1 MKNPYEVLG
10 IKETATP
17 EEIKKAYREL
27 VKQYHPDRYE
37 NNPLKDLAEEKLREI
52 NEAYDILSKKG
63 NTNSNSY
70 GNSNSSGYNN
80 TYDTTSN
87 NYGNGNLQQVRL
99 DINRGNLGGA
109 EASLNSIS
117 NRNAE
122 WNFLMGIIHFRKGW
136 HDSAFNYINT
146 ACRMD
151 PSNFEYRQ
159 TLNQISRSQNA
170 YRNTYYGRR
179 NSSDDMCGT
188 CMNLWMLDTCCECM
202 GGDCISCI

>member
-17 EEIKKAYREL
+17 DEIKKAYREL

-52 NEAYDILSKKG
+52 NEAYDTLTKKG
-63 NTNSNSY
+63 NTGSNGYGSSSSSTSSY
-70 GNSNSSGYNN
+70 NTGY
-80 TYDTTSN
+80 SN
-87 NYGNGNLQQVRL
+87 NAGGNLQQVRM

-109 EASLNSIS
+109 EATLNSIT

-122 WNFLMGIIHFRKGW
+122 WNFLMGIIHYRKGW

-146 ACRMD
+146 ASRME
-151 PSNFEYRQ
+151 PNNFEYRQ
-159 TLNQISRSQNA
+159 TLNQLTRTQSS
-170 YRNTYYGRR
+170 YRNTYYGQR
-179 NSSDDMCGT
+179 NSSDDMCNT

-202 GGDCISCI
+202 GGDCISCC